1 MVQLKLIIIL
11 IHNQLNK
18 IQQPIQQQSNT
29 VCLIQTD
36 IVKRKYFPILASIA
50 TIPPGNSSS
59 VQTRQLPESKL
70 PDYPKA
76 DFNTTETPIVNITE
90 KLERT
95 LANIAPFLR
104 DIFIEFSHILTKT
117 LVGSHGQ
124 ELLPNG
130 LHALKQSASVV
141 ELVMLLCSQE
151 WQNSLQV
158 KLSLIS
164 LLHLFFISHFRN
176 MLV

>member
-1 MVQLKLIIIL
+1 MFFPLI
-11 IHNQLNK
+11 
-18 IQQPIQQQSNT
+18 S
-29 VCLIQTD
+29 
-36 IVKRKYFPILASIA
+36 ASIA
-50 TIPPGNSSS
+50 TLPTSNSSAIS
-59 VQTRQLPESKL
+59 TSQLSESKL

-76 DFNTTETPIVNITE
+76 NFNTNDEPQINITE

-104 DIFIEFSHILTKT
+104 DIFTEFSHILTKT

-130 LHALKQSASVV
+130 LHALKQTASVV

-158 KLSLIS
+158 LFKNLFILI
-164 LLHLFFISHFRN
+164 
-176 MLV
+176 

>member
-1 MVQLKLIIIL
+1 MDQLKLIIL
-11 IHNQLNK
+11 IHNQSNK
-18 IQQPIQQQSNT
+18 IRAALLIQQQFNI
-29 VCLIQTD
+29 VCLIQID
-36 IVKRKYFPILASIA
+36 RREREHFPILASIA
-50 TIPPGNSSS
+50 TIPPGNSIS
-59 VQTRQLPESKL
+59 VHSHQLSESKL

-76 DFNTTETPIVNITE
+76 DFSTTETPIVNITE

-95 LANIAPFLR
+95 LSNIAPFLR
-104 DIFIEFSHILTKT
+104 DIFIEFAHILTKT

-158 KLSLIS
+158 KFNLMFLF
-164 LLHLFFISHFRN
+164 HLFFSRFF
-176 MLV
+176 

>member
-1 MVQLKLIIIL
+1 MV
-11 IHNQLNK
+11 H
-18 IQQPIQQQSNT
+18 
-29 VCLIQTD
+29 
-36 IVKRKYFPILASIA
+36 VKVESSRYLATIA
-50 TIPPGNSSS
+50 TIPPGTTPSAPPSELS
-59 VQTRQLPESKL
+59 ESKL

-76 DFNTTETPIVNITE
+76 NFNTSGTPIINITE

-130 LHALKQSASVV
+130 LHALKQNTSVV

-158 KLSLIS
+158 ISDSS
-164 LLHLFFISHFRN
+164 LLFSSSLCSIFLETCWSSIH
-176 MLV
+176 

>member
-1 MVQLKLIIIL
+1 MF
-11 IHNQLNK
+11 
-18 IQQPIQQQSNT
+18 
-29 VCLIQTD
+29 
-36 IVKRKYFPILASIA
+36 YFLASIA
-50 TIPPGNSSS
+50 AIPPSGPTTTDIS
-59 VQTRQLPESKL
+59 QLPESKL
-70 PDYPKA
+70 PDYPKTN
-76 DFNTTETPIVNITE
+76 FNSTAPTTMNISE

-95 LANIAPFLR
+95 LSNIAPFLR

-130 LHALKQSASVV
+130 LQALRQLASVV

-151 WQNSLQV
+151 WQNSLLV
-158 KLSLIS
+158 NEDYSFRFY
-164 LLHLFFISHFRN
+164 LFIFALRN

>member
-1 MVQLKLIIIL
+1 MTDGSVPNP
-11 IHNQLNK
+11 NQ
-18 IQQPIQQQSNT
+18 
-29 VCLIQTD
+29 
-36 IVKRKYFPILASIA
+36 
-50 TIPPGNSSS
+50 IPD
-59 VQTRQLPESKL
+59 SKL
-70 PDYPKA
+70 PDYPKTT
-76 DFNTTETPIVNITE
+76 FNSTEQSVTNITE

-95 LANIAPFLR
+95 LANVAPFLR
-104 DIFIEFSHILTKT
+104 DIFTEFSHILTKT

-158 KLSLIS
+158 AVGSVLAAWIFSS
-164 LLHLFFISHFRN
+164 SRN
-176 MLV
+176 MPVWPLSSWSMKDVCWLMRAKTTS

>member
-1 MVQLKLIIIL
+1 M
-11 IHNQLNK
+11 
-18 IQQPIQQQSNT
+18 
-29 VCLIQTD
+29 
-36 IVKRKYFPILASIA
+36 
-50 TIPPGNSSS
+50 
-59 VQTRQLPESKL
+59 
-70 PDYPKA
+70 
-76 DFNTTETPIVNITE
+76 NISE
-90 KLERT
+90 KLERA

-104 DIFIEFSHILTKT
+104 DVFTEFSHILTKT

-130 LHALKQSASVV
+130 LHALKQNASVV

-158 KLSLIS
+158 KNENVFFCTSF
-164 LLHLFFISHFRN
+164 LFFYRN

>member
-1 MVQLKLIIIL
+1 MLNLNCIL
-11 IHNQLNK
+11 FDNF
-18 IQQPIQQQSNT
+18 S
-29 VCLIQTD
+29 
-36 IVKRKYFPILASIA
+36 FLATIA
-50 TIPPGNSSS
+50 TIPPGNSS
-59 VQTRQLPESKL
+59 VVNPPQLSESKL
-70 PDYPKA
+70 PDYPKTN
-76 DFNTTETPIVNITE
+76 FNTTETPIINITE

-95 LANIAPFLR
+95 LANISPFLR

-130 LHALKQSASVV
+130 LHALKQTASVV

-158 KLSLIS
+158 I
-164 LLHLFFISHFRN
+164 IN
-176 MLV
+176 Y

>member
-1 MVQLKLIIIL
+1 MIVERL
-11 IHNQLNK
+11 
-18 IQQPIQQQSNT
+18 S
-29 VCLIQTD
+29 VCLSD
-36 IVKRKYFPILASIA
+36 CLASLSS
-50 TIPPGNSSS
+50 IPIVEGSTMDPS
-59 VQTRQLPESKL
+59 QLSESKL
-70 PDYPKA
+70 PAYPKA
-76 DFNTTETPIVNITE
+76 NFSSNETSATNISD

-95 LANIAPFLR
+95 LVYTAPFLR
-104 DIFIEFSHILTKT
+104 DVFTEFSHILSKI

-158 KLSLIS
+158 KRKRKKT
-164 LLHLFFISHFRN
+164 FFK
-176 MLV
+176 

>member
-1 MVQLKLIIIL
+1 M
-11 IHNQLNK
+11 
-18 IQQPIQQQSNT
+18 
-29 VCLIQTD
+29 
-36 IVKRKYFPILASIA
+36 
-50 TIPPGNSSS
+50 
-59 VQTRQLPESKL
+59 
-70 PDYPKA
+70 
-76 DFNTTETPIVNITE
+76 NITE

-95 LANIAPFLR
+95 LSNIAPFLR

-130 LHALKQSASVV
+130 LHALKQTASVV

-158 KLSLIS
+158 IIKTFYLNNIS
-164 LLHLFFISHFRN
+164 FYLLLETCRFSFY
-176 MLV
+176 